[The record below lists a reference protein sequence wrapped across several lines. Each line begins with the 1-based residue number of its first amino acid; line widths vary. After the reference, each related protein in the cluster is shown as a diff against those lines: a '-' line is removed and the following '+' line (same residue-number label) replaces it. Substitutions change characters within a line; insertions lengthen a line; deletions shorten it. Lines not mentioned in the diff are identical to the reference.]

1 MAMKLYGYLVSSKN
15 RIKIMKTLSI
25 DNLMKSKEISKKTGL
40 SWQTASAELN
50 NLLKLKVVNKVGT
63 GYVLTE
69 KGFFLI
75 TRISSLP
82 SFDKW
87 AFESFVHDHQIHRIP
102 PMILKDF
109 GIWKNVDFMAM
120 HATDFLAKEKDAI
133 MSCNIQY
140 RAINPNVTK
149 IDLSLIEDKLGKI
162 PIKFIYS
169 KQALEDTESRAYM
182 DEQIENGISIKLIDA
197 DQMYMIGRLLDL
209 KEANV
214 SFRNRSGEFDF
225 SNYIVGNDEE
235 FIFWC
240 RRNFHYLWELGTP
253 YEK

>member
-1 MAMKLYGYLVSSKN
+1 MKLYGYLVSSKN
-15 RIKIMKTLSI
+15 RIKIMKALSI
-25 DNLMKSKEISKKTGL
+25 DRPLKSKEISKNTGL

-50 NLLKLKVVNKVGT
+50 NLLKLKVVEKIGT
-63 GYVLTE
+63 GYILTE

-87 AFESFVHDHQIHRIP
+87 IFERFVQDHQIHRIP

-109 GIWKNVDFMAM
+109 GIWENVEFKTM
-120 HATDFLAKEKDAI
+120 HATDFLAKEKEAI
-133 MSCNIQY
+133 LSCDLQY

-149 IDLSLIEDKLGKI
+149 IDLSLIEEKIGKI

-169 KQALEDTESRAYM
+169 NKSLEDEESCEYM
-182 DEQIENGISIKLIDA
+182 REQANKGIEIRLIDQE
-197 DQMYMIGRLLDL
+197 QMYMIGRLLDL
-209 KEANV
+209 NDANI
-214 SFRNRSGEFDF
+214 SFRDKDGNFDF
-225 SNYIVGNDEE
+225 SNYIVGNEEE

-240 RRNFHYLWELGTP
+240 RRNFHHLWELGTP
-253 YEK
+253 YV

>member
-1 MAMKLYGYLVSSKN
+1 MKLYGYLVSSRN

-25 DNLMKSKEISKKTGL
+25 DNVLKSKDISKKTGL

-50 NLLKLKVVNKVGT
+50 NLLKLKVVNKIGT

-82 SFDKW
+82 SFDSW
-87 AFESFVHDHQIHRIP
+87 GFESYVENHQIHRIP
-102 PMILKDF
+102 PEILKDF
-109 GIWKNVDFMAM
+109 GIWKQVEFMKI
-120 HATDFLAKEKDAI
+120 HATDFLAKEKEAI
-133 MSCNIQY
+133 MSCNVQY

-149 IDLSLIEDKLGKI
+149 IDLSLIKEKLGKI

-169 KQALEDTESRAYM
+169 KQSLDSEESVKHMQR
-182 DEQIENGISIKLIDA
+182 QIEGGVEIRLVDIDE
-197 DQMYMIGRLLDL
+197 MYLVGRLLDIN
-209 KEANV
+209 ETHI
-214 SFRNRSGEFDF
+214 SFRDKNGDFDY
-225 SNYIVGNDEE
+225 SNYIVGKDEE

-240 RRNFHYLWELGTP
+240 RRNFHHLWEQGVP
-253 YEK
+253 YVGK